1 MNAGNIASNV
11 FGKGGITSKLFG
23 SGASAATNAAIES
36 ANTVANTAGE
46 TAGNAAG
53 AFGRGLSGIA
63 NGLGAIGGIYGLINS
78 GIDLAGSIKAFDDPV
93 ITSSDILNSMGSST
107 QTKYGQPYTTYT
119 GLDVQGIRNTMN
131 AANDVAG
138 TKLQMSGANTGM
150 SLGATIGGALGP
162 IGMAAGSI
170 LGGLFGWLGGLFG
183 SKSAA
188 YNRMKMQN
196 RQIESA
202 TNATGNY
209 NTNAEAEGASA
220 GLRNM
225 FSNTHYLANE
235 GKDVHTNFGEPGR
248 IKMVHTPRGIEPGI
262 ELGIA
267 GGKESITD
275 FDNETSSVIDEGK
288 KGVDNISVGIPI
300 DSDTSKADWDN
311 NVFIAGNVTNP
322 YTGNT
327 IAEDAEPY
335 ARNVEKINK

>member
-1 MNAGNIASNV
+1 MLMNAGNIASNI
-11 FGKGGITSKLFG
+11 FGKGGVASKLFA
-23 SGASAATNAAIES
+23 SGAPTAANAAIES
-36 ANTVANTAGE
+36 ASTAANTAGE
-46 TAGNAAG
+46 TAGNAVG

-63 NGLGAIGGIYGLINS
+63 NGLGAVGGIYGLINS

-196 RQIESA
+196 R
-202 TNATGNY
+202 
-209 NTNAEAEGASA
+209 
-220 GLRNM
+220 
-225 FSNTHYLANE
+225 
-235 GKDVHTNFGEPGR
+235 
-248 IKMVHTPRGIEPGI
+248 
-262 ELGIA
+262 
-267 GGKESITD
+267 
-275 FDNETSSVIDEGK
+275 
-288 KGVDNISVGIPI
+288 
-300 DSDTSKADWDN
+300 
-311 NVFIAGNVTNP
+311 
-322 YTGNT
+322 
-327 IAEDAEPY
+327 
-335 ARNVEKINK
+335 